1 MSNKLNIVTNNVP
14 REIIYGFELPASKR
28 KDFDYIKGDEDFNN
42 NQFVQYRGYYYDLG
56 EFMRI
61 ENNSNLK
68 DWDGYISDTYFNGTL
83 IKFCEDND
91 YVIMGRYYS

>member
-28 KDFDYIKGDEDFNN
+28 KDFDYIESDEDFNN
-42 NQFVQYRGYYYDLG
+42 NQFVKYLGHYYDVG

-61 ENNSNLK
+61 EKNSDLK
-68 DWDGYISDTYFNGTL
+68 DWDGYSSDSYFSGIL

>member
-28 KDFDYIKGDEDFNN
+28 KDFDYIKSDEDFNN
-42 NQFVQYRGYYYDLG
+42 NQFVKYLGHYYDVG

-61 ENNSNLK
+61 EKNSNLK
-68 DWDGYISDTYFNGTL
+68 DWDGYSSDTYFSGTL

>member
-28 KDFDYIKGDEDFNN
+28 KDFDYIESDEDFNN
-42 NQFVQYRGYYYDLG
+42 NQFVKYLGHYYDVG

-61 ENNSNLK
+61 EKNSDLK
-68 DWDGYISDTYFNGTL
+68 DWDGYSSDSYFSGTL

>member
-28 KDFDYIKGDEDFNN
+28 KDFDYIESDEDFNN
-42 NQFVQYRGYYYDLG
+42 NQFVKYLGHYYDVG

-61 ENNSNLK
+61 EKNSDLK
-68 DWDGYISDTYFNGTL
+68 DWDGYSSDTYFSGTL
-83 IKFCEDND
+83 IKICEDND
-91 YVIMGRYYS
+91 YVIMGQYFS